1 MNTAVITPVQENQ
14 QTVMSALDI
23 MMNETVMVRIESM
36 AARMATSKITTPKH
50 LQGNEGDCMAI
61 IMQAMQW
68 GMNPY
73 AVAQKTHLVNGVLGY
88 EAQLV
93 NAVITARAPVK
104 ERLHF
109 EWYGDWSKVNGKED
123 KSPTLGVR
131 VSATLRGENAPRVI
145 DISMA
150 QVGPVRNSPLWAADP
165 RQQIAYLATKRWARL
180 YCPDVILGVYTP
192 DEVIEREELDITPV
206 QSTVKKH
213 QGSSGLKAQMAER
226 EQSQE
231 TVIDMAP
238 NFDVEGLINQINA
251 LNTIEELKALA
262 KTIPA
267 DLGEPAKTDIS
278 TAYANRKNYVQLLV
292 DLDSADTIELINS
305 IMAERFEP
313 NTSSMSDEQID
324 EVSALFER
332 KSAELTP

>member
-1 MNTAVITPVQENQ
+1 MNALTTPQNGQIAHLTAF
-14 QTVMSALDI
+14 DI
-23 MMNETVMVRIESM
+23 MMNPEIMDRFERIASVMAS
-36 AARMATSKITTPKH
+36 SKFAVPKH
-50 LQGNEGDCMAI
+50 LQGNTGDCLSI
-61 IMQAMQW
+61 IMQSAQW
-68 GMNPY
+68 QMDPF
-73 AVAQKTHLVNGVLGY
+73 AVAQKTHQINGVLGY

-93 NAVITARAPVK
+93 NAVITNRAPITG
-104 ERLHF
+104 RLNF
-109 EWYGDWSKVNGKED
+109 EWYGDWAKINGKED
-123 KSPTLGVR
+123 KSWDKGIKVW
-131 VSATLRGENAPRVI
+131 ATLKGETSPREI
-145 DISMA
+145 DISMG
-150 QVGPVRNSPLWAADP
+150 QVGSVRNSPLWVSDP
-165 RQQIAYLATKRWARL
+165 RQQLAYLAIKRWSRL
-180 YCPDVILGVYTP
+180 YTPDVILGVYTP
-192 DEVIEREELDITPV
+192 DEIAEREELDVTPV

-238 NFDVEGLINQINA
+238 NNFDVKGLINQINA

>member
-1 MNTAVITPVQENQ
+1 MNALTTPQNGQIAHLTAF
-14 QTVMSALDI
+14 DI
-23 MMNETVMVRIESM
+23 MMNPEIMDRFERIASVMAS
-36 AARMATSKITTPKH
+36 SKFAVPKH
-50 LQGNEGDCMAI
+50 LQGNTGDCLAI
-61 IMQAMQW
+61 IMQSAQW
-68 GMNPY
+68 QMDPF
-73 AVAQKTHLVNGVLGY
+73 AVAQKTHQINGVLGY

-93 NAVITARAPVK
+93 NAVITNRAPITG
-104 ERLHF
+104 RLNF
-109 EWYGDWSKVNGKED
+109 EWYGDWAKINGKED
-123 KSPTLGVR
+123 KSWDKGIKVW
-131 VSATLRGENAPRVI
+131 ATLKGETSPREI
-145 DISMA
+145 DISMG
-150 QVGPVRNSPLWAADP
+150 QVGSVRNSPLWVSDP
-165 RQQIAYLATKRWARL
+165 RQQLAYLAIKRWSRL
-180 YCPDVILGVYTP
+180 YTPDVILGVYTP
-192 DEVIEREELDITPV
+192 DEIAEREELDVTPV

-213 QGSSGLKAQMAER
+213 QGASGLKAQMAER

-231 TVIDMAP
+231 TVIDMASN
-238 NFDVEGLINQINA
+238 NFDVKGLINQINA

>member
-1 MNTAVITPVQENQ
+1 MNALTTPQNGQIAHLTAF
-14 QTVMSALDI
+14 DI
-23 MMNETVMVRIESM
+23 MMNPEIMDRFERIASVMAS
-36 AARMATSKITTPKH
+36 SKFAVPKH
-50 LQGNEGDCMAI
+50 LQGNTGDCLAI
-61 IMQAMQW
+61 IMQSAQW
-68 GMNPY
+68 QMDPF
-73 AVAQKTHLVNGVLGY
+73 AVAQKTHQINGVLGY

-93 NAVITARAPVK
+93 NAVITNRAPITG
-104 ERLHF
+104 RLNF
-109 EWYGDWSKVNGKED
+109 EWYGDWAKINGKED
-123 KSPTLGVR
+123 KSWDKGIKVW
-131 VSATLRGENAPRVI
+131 ATLKGETSPREI
-145 DISMA
+145 DISMG
-150 QVGPVRNSPLWAADP
+150 QVGSVRNSPLWVSDP
-165 RQQIAYLATKRWARL
+165 RQQLAYLAIKRWSRL
-180 YCPDVILGVYTP
+180 YTPDVILGVYTP
-192 DEVIEREELDITPV
+192 DEIAEREELDVTPV

-213 QGSSGLKAQMAER
+213 QGASGLKAQMAER

-251 LNTIEELKALA
+251 LSTIEELKALA

>member
-1 MNTAVITPVQENQ
+1 MNALTTPQNGQIAHLTAF
-14 QTVMSALDI
+14 DI
-23 MMNETVMVRIESM
+23 MMNPEIMDRFERIAGVMAS
-36 AARMATSKITTPKH
+36 SKFAVPKH
-50 LQGNEGDCMAI
+50 LQGNTGDCLAI
-61 IMQAMQW
+61 IIQSAQW
-68 GMNPY
+68 QMDPF
-73 AVAQKTHLVNGVLGY
+73 AVAQKTHQINGVLGY

-93 NAVITARAPVK
+93 NAVITNRAPVTG
-104 ERLHF
+104 RLQF
-109 EWYGDWSKVNGKED
+109 EWYGDWNKINGKED
-123 KSPTLGVR
+123 KSWDKGIKVW
-131 VSATLRGENAPRVI
+131 ATLKGETTPREI
-145 DISMA
+145 DISMG
-150 QVGPVRNSPLWAADP
+150 QVGSVRNSPLWVSDP
-165 RQQIAYLATKRWARL
+165 RQQLAYLAIKRWSRL
-180 YCPDVILGVYTP
+180 YTPDVILGVYTP
-192 DEVIEREELDITPV
+192 DEIAEREELDVTPV

-213 QGSSGLKAQMAER
+213 QGASGLKAQMVER

-238 NFDVEGLINQINA
+238 NFDVQGLINQINA
-251 LNTIEELKALA
+251 LSTIEELKALA

>member
-1 MNTAVITPVQENQ
+1 MNALTTPQNGQIAHLTAF
-14 QTVMSALDI
+14 DI
-23 MMNETVMVRIESM
+23 MMNPEIMDRFERIASVMAS
-36 AARMATSKITTPKH
+36 SKFAVPKH
-50 LQGNEGDCMAI
+50 LQGNTGDCLAI
-61 IMQAMQW
+61 IMQSAQW
-68 GMNPY
+68 QMDPF
-73 AVAQKTHLVNGVLGY
+73 AVAQKTHQINGVLGY

-93 NAVITARAPVK
+93 NAVITNRAPITG
-104 ERLHF
+104 RLNF
-109 EWYGDWSKVNGKED
+109 EWYGDWAKINGKED
-123 KSPTLGVR
+123 KSWDKGIKVW
-131 VSATLRGENAPRVI
+131 ATLKGETSPREI
-145 DISMA
+145 DISMG
-150 QVGPVRNSPLWAADP
+150 QVGSVRNSPLWVSDP
-165 RQQIAYLATKRWARL
+165 RQQLAYLAIKRWSRL
-180 YCPDVILGVYTP
+180 YTPDVILGVYTP
-192 DEVIEREELDITPV
+192 DEIAEREELDVTPV

-238 NFDVEGLINQINA
+238 NNFDVKGLINQINA
-251 LNTIEELKALA
+251 LNTVEELKALA

>member
-1 MNTAVITPVQENQ
+1 MNALTTPQNGQIAHLTAF
-14 QTVMSALDI
+14 DI
-23 MMNETVMVRIESM
+23 MMNPEIMDRFERIASVMAS
-36 AARMATSKITTPKH
+36 SKFAVPKH
-50 LQGNEGDCMAI
+50 LQGNTGDCLAI
-61 IMQAMQW
+61 IMQSAQW
-68 GMNPY
+68 QMDPF
-73 AVAQKTHLVNGVLGY
+73 AVAQKTHQINGVLGY

-93 NAVITARAPVK
+93 NAVITNRAPITG
-104 ERLHF
+104 RLNF
-109 EWYGDWSKVNGKED
+109 EWYGDWAKINGKED
-123 KSPTLGVR
+123 KSWDKGIKVW
-131 VSATLRGENAPRVI
+131 ATLKGETSPREI
-145 DISMA
+145 DISMG
-150 QVGPVRNSPLWAADP
+150 QVGSVRNSPLWASDP
-165 RQQIAYLATKRWARL
+165 RQQLAYLAIKRWSRL
-180 YCPDVILGVYTP
+180 YTPDVILGVYTP
-192 DEVIEREELDITPV
+192 DEIAEREELDVTPV

-226 EQSQE
+226 VQAQE

-238 NFDVEGLINQINA
+238 NNFDVKGLINQINA

>member
-1 MNTAVITPVQENQ
+1 MNTALSTQ
-14 QTVMSALDI
+14 QTTQIAHLSAFEI
-23 MMNETVMVRIESM
+23 MMNPEIMDRFERIAGVMAS
-36 AARMATSKITTPKH
+36 SKFAVPKH
-50 LQGNEGDCMAI
+50 LQGNTGDCLAI
-61 IMQAMQW
+61 IMQSAQW
-68 GMNPY
+68 QMDPF
-73 AVAQKTHLVNGVLGY
+73 AVAQKTHQINGVLGY

-93 NAVITARAPVK
+93 NAVITNRAPITG
-104 ERLHF
+104 RLNF
-109 EWYGDWSKVNGKED
+109 EWYGDWNKINGKED
-123 KSPTLGVR
+123 KSWDKGIKVW
-131 VSATLRGENAPRVI
+131 ATLKGETSPREI
-145 DISMA
+145 DISMG
-150 QVGPVRNSPLWAADP
+150 QVGSVRNSPLWVSDP
-165 RQQIAYLATKRWARL
+165 RQQLAYLAIKRWSRL
-180 YCPDVILGVYTP
+180 YTPDVILGVYTP
-192 DEVIEREELDITPV
+192 DEIAEREELDVTPV

-231 TVIDMAP
+231 TVIDMTP
-238 NFDVEGLINQINA
+238 IFDVKGLINQINA
-251 LNTIEELKALA
+251 LSTIEELKALA

-313 NTSSMSDEQID
+313 NTSSMTDEQID
-324 EVSALFER
+324 EISALFER

>member
-1 MNTAVITPVQENQ
+1 MNTALSTQ
-14 QTVMSALDI
+14 QTTQIAHLSAFEI
-23 MMNETVMVRIESM
+23 MMNPEIMDRFERIAGVMAS
-36 AARMATSKITTPKH
+36 SKFAVPKH
-50 LQGNEGDCMAI
+50 LQGNTGDCLAI
-61 IMQAMQW
+61 IMQSAQW
-68 GMNPY
+68 QMDPF
-73 AVAQKTHLVNGVLGY
+73 AVAQKTHQINGVLGY

-93 NAVITARAPVK
+93 NAVITNRAPITG
-104 ERLHF
+104 RLNF
-109 EWYGDWSKVNGKED
+109 EWYGDWNKINGKED
-123 KSPTLGVR
+123 KSWDKGIKVW
-131 VSATLRGENAPRVI
+131 ATLKGETSPREI
-145 DISMA
+145 DISMG
-150 QVGPVRNSPLWAADP
+150 QVGSVRNSPLWVSDP
-165 RQQIAYLATKRWARL
+165 RQQLAYLAIKRWSRL
-180 YCPDVILGVYTP
+180 YTPDVILGVYTP
-192 DEVIEREELDITPV
+192 DEIAEREELDVTPV

-231 TVIDMAP
+231 TVIDMTP
-238 NFDVEGLINQINA
+238 IFDVKGLINQINA
-251 LNTIEELKALA
+251 LSTIEELKALA

>member
-1 MNTAVITPVQENQ
+1 
-14 QTVMSALDI
+14 
-23 MMNETVMVRIESM
+23 
-36 AARMATSKITTPKH
+36 
-50 LQGNEGDCMAI
+50 
-61 IMQAMQW
+61 
-68 GMNPY
+68 
-73 AVAQKTHLVNGVLGY
+73 
-88 EAQLV
+88 
-93 NAVITARAPVK
+93 
-104 ERLHF
+104 
-109 EWYGDWSKVNGKED
+109 
-123 KSPTLGVR
+123 
-131 VSATLRGENAPRVI
+131 
-145 DISMA
+145 MA

-192 DEVIEREELDITPV
+192 DEVIEREELDVTPV

-226 EQSQE
+226 EKSQE

-251 LNTIEELKALA
+251 LSTIEELKALA

-267 DLGEPAKTDIS
+267 DLGEPAKTNIS

-292 DLDSADTIELINS
+292 DLDGADTIELINS

>member
-1 MNTAVITPVQENQ
+1 MNALTTPQNGQIAHLTAF
-14 QTVMSALDI
+14 DI
-23 MMNETVMVRIESM
+23 MMNPEIMDRFERIASVMAS
-36 AARMATSKITTPKH
+36 SKFAVPKH
-50 LQGNEGDCMAI
+50 LQGNTGDCLAI
-61 IMQAMQW
+61 IMQSAQW
-68 GMNPY
+68 QMDPF
-73 AVAQKTHLVNGVLGY
+73 AVAQKTHQINGVLGY

-93 NAVITARAPVK
+93 NAVITNRAPITG
-104 ERLHF
+104 RLNF
-109 EWYGDWSKVNGKED
+109 EWYGDWAKINGKED
-123 KSPTLGVR
+123 KSWDKGIKVW
-131 VSATLRGENAPRVI
+131 ATLKGETSPREI
-145 DISMA
+145 DISMG
-150 QVGPVRNSPLWAADP
+150 QVGSVRNSPLWVSDP
-165 RQQIAYLATKRWARL
+165 RQQLAYLAIKRWSRL
-180 YCPDVILGVYTP
+180 YTPDVILGVYTP
-192 DEVIEREELDITPV
+192 DEIAEREELDVTPV

-238 NFDVEGLINQINA
+238 NNFDVKGLINQINA

-262 KTIPA
+262 RTIPA

-313 NTSSMSDEQID
+313 NTSLMSDEQID

>member
-1 MNTAVITPVQENQ
+1 MNTALATHKTNQ
-14 QTVMSALDI
+14 VGFSAFDL
-23 MMNETVMVRIESM
+23 MMDETVMARFERTAEIM
-36 AARMATSKITTPKH
+36 AGSRMTVPKH
-50 LQGNEGDCMAI
+50 LQGNVGDCMAI
-61 IMQAMQW
+61 IMQAAQW
-68 GMNPY
+68 QMNPY
-73 AVAQKTHLVNGVLGY
+73 AVAQKTHMVNNVLGY

-93 NAVITARAPVK
+93 NAVITSRAPVK

-109 EWYGDWSKVNGKED
+109 EWYGDWSKVNGKDD

-150 QVGPVRNSPLWAADP
+150 QVGPVRNSPLWGTDP

-192 DEVIEREELDITPV
+192 DEVIEREELDVTPV

-226 EQSQE
+226 EAAVE
-231 TVIDMAP
+231 VEIIDMAP

-251 LNTIEELKALA
+251 LSTIEELKALA

-267 DLGEPAKTDIS
+267 DLGEPAKTNIS

-292 DLDSADTIELINS
+292 DLDGADTIELINS

>member
-1 MNTAVITPVQENQ
+1 MNALTTPQNGQIAHLTAF
-14 QTVMSALDI
+14 DI
-23 MMNETVMVRIESM
+23 MMNPEIMDRFERIASVMAS
-36 AARMATSKITTPKH
+36 SKFAVPKH
-50 LQGNEGDCMAI
+50 LQGNTGDCLAI
-61 IMQAMQW
+61 IMQSAQW
-68 GMNPY
+68 QMDPF
-73 AVAQKTHLVNGVLGY
+73 AVAQKTHQINGVLGY

-93 NAVITARAPVK
+93 NAVITNRAPITG
-104 ERLHF
+104 RLNF
-109 EWYGDWSKVNGKED
+109 EWYGDWAKINGKED
-123 KSPTLGVR
+123 KSWDKGIKVW
-131 VSATLRGENAPRVI
+131 ATLKGETSPREI
-145 DISMA
+145 DISMG
-150 QVGPVRNSPLWAADP
+150 QVGSVRNSPLWVSDP
-165 RQQIAYLATKRWARL
+165 RQQLAYLAIKRWSRL
-180 YCPDVILGVYTP
+180 YTPDVILGVYTP
-192 DEVIEREELDITPV
+192 DEIAEREELDVTPV

-226 EQSQE
+226 AQSQE
-231 TVIDMAP
+231 TVIDMASN
-238 NFDVEGLINQINA
+238 NFDVKGLINQINA

-313 NTSSMSDEQID
+313 NTSLMSDEQID

>member
-1 MNTAVITPVQENQ
+1 
-14 QTVMSALDI
+14 
-23 MMNETVMVRIESM
+23 
-36 AARMATSKITTPKH
+36 
-50 LQGNEGDCMAI
+50 
-61 IMQAMQW
+61 
-68 GMNPY
+68 
-73 AVAQKTHLVNGVLGY
+73 
-88 EAQLV
+88 
-93 NAVITARAPVK
+93 
-104 ERLHF
+104 
-109 EWYGDWSKVNGKED
+109 
-123 KSPTLGVR
+123 
-131 VSATLRGENAPRVI
+131 
-145 DISMA
+145 
-150 QVGPVRNSPLWAADP
+150 
-165 RQQIAYLATKRWARL
+165 
-180 YCPDVILGVYTP
+180 
-192 DEVIEREELDITPV
+192 
-206 QSTVKKH
+206 
-213 QGSSGLKAQMAER
+213 MAER

-238 NFDVEGLINQINA
+238 NNFDVKGLINQINA

>member
-1 MNTAVITPVQENQ
+1 MNTAVLNPQETQ
-14 QTVMSALDI
+14 VSAMSALDI

-73 AVAQKTHLVNGVLGY
+73 AVAQKTHLVNGTLGY

-109 EWYGDWSKVNGKED
+109 EWYGDWSKVNGKDD
-123 KSPTLGVR
+123 KSPNLGIR
-131 VSATLRGENAPRVI
+131 VSATLRGENEPRVI

-150 QVGPVRNSPLWAADP
+150 QVGPVRNSPLWGADP

-192 DEVIEREELDITPV
+192 DEVIEREELDVTPV

-213 QGSSGLKAQMAER
+213 QGASGLKAQMAER
-226 EQSQE
+226 EQSHE
-231 TVIDMAP
+231 TIIDMAP
-238 NFDVEGLINQINA
+238 NFDVIGLINQINA

-278 TAYANRKNYVQLLV
+278 TAYTNRKNYVQLLV

-305 IMAERFEP
+305 IMAERFEL